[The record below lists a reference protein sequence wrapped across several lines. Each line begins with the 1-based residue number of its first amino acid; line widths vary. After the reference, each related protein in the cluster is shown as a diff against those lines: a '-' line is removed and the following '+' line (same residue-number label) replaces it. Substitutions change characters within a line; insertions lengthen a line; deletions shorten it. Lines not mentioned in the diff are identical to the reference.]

1 MAGKTGE
8 TASDKEQ
15 KPKEP
20 QKPEK
25 VMKFRWEFQFKIY
38 DPEAKQPIEE
48 TITVETEKDDERQAY
63 LSASE
68 KVKTKHRNYSYT
80 QIFSKTAI

>member
-1 MAGKTGE
+1 MAGKTGN
-8 TASDKEQ
+8 TAPDKEQ

-38 DPEAKQPIEE
+38 DPDVKESIVE
-48 TITVETEKDDERQAY
+48 TITVETEKDNERQAY

-68 KVKTKHRNYSYT
+68 KVQTKHRNYSYT
-80 QIFSKTAI
+80 QIFSKKAI